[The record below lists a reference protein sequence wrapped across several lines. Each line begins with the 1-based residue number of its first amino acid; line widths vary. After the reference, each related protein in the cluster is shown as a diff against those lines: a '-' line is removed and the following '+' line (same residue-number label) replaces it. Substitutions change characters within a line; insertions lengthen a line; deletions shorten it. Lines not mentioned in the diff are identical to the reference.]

1 MTERYAAIADHDE
14 RELSLEE
21 GKIEATQRLQAE
33 YQDTTKSSPHRGAAN
48 GGLDLDG
55 AGRHRVDDGESMWSI
70 ARHSLH
76 EAGFTD
82 ISGGMIKH
90 EIRRIAELNSDAHPS
105 MRRHP
110 GAIQA
115 GWQLQIEEPETVQRR
130 QQYLS
135 EESNPAEFSTRPQ
148 VAAPL
153 ADEKAAVV
161 QNGQCL
167 EPEIVVAEAGKKTHV
182 FDCQKVTALSGANV
196 VAHAGSEVD
205 ALRGSFVLALPGSR
219 VHAFE
224 GARVGAYKTQVDA
237 RDGSQVLQF

>member
-1 MTERYAAIADHDE
+1 MTEGYAAIADHDD

-21 GKIEATQRLQAE
+21 GKIEATRRLQAE
-33 YQDTTKSSPHRGAAN
+33 YQDTSRVPSHRGAAN
-48 GGLDLDG
+48 GGLELDEKG
-55 AGRHRVDDGESMWSI
+55 GHRVDDGESMWSI

-90 EIRRIAELNSDAHPS
+90 EIRRIAELNSEAHPS
-105 MRRHP
+105 LRRHP
-110 GAIQA
+110 DAIQA
-115 GWQLQIEEPETVQRR
+115 GWQLQIEEPETVQRS
-130 QQYLS
+130 QQFLLDQ
-135 EESNPAEFSTRPQ
+135 ESPVLNPAQS
-148 VAAPL
+148 APL
-153 ADEKAAVV
+153 ADANAALP
-161 QNGQCL
+161 NGQCL
-167 EPEIVVAEAGKKTHV
+167 EPEVVVAEAGKKTHV
-182 FDCQKVTALSGANV
+182 FDCQKVTALSGSNV

-205 ALRGSFVLALPGSR
+205 AMRGSFVLALPGSR